1 MAGIF
6 DNRVEPK
13 KKKEIFFYFSFCCK
27 WNCRH
32 AKSSRQWSGI
42 LPCFFGESRE
52 RESLPLK
59 VFLFRFLL
67 NRRTSKIVQFKMGK
81 ILKGA
86 YILHG
91 VIDRLIVMYRK
102 MAKIIDKT
110 VLIFIIRLDVYIFVV
125 LFPMQFR
132 PTTTIGDNNS
142 SVPMCP
148 FSRVCVTF
156 CLYKEQRHR
165 KTR

>member
-1 MAGIF
+1 MQRARG
-6 DNRVEPK
+6 NEVE
-13 KKKEIFFYFSFCCK
+13 YFHVSLE
-27 WNCRH
+27 R
-32 AKSSRQWSGI
+32 A
-42 LPCFFGESRE
+42 E
-52 RESLPLK
+52 RESLSLWK
-59 VFLFRFLL
+59 YFCFV
-67 NRRTSKIVQFKMGK
+67 SCWIAAHQIVQFKMGK
-81 ILKGA
+81 GV

-156 CLYKEQRHR
+156 CLYKEQKHR